1 MLRDL
6 RTCLETEI
14 ALVHEFLAVLDVETA
29 VLTEGRGDV
38 ALAETTA
45 RKNQYADQLATIGER
60 RQSLLSALGYSA
72 DKAGLDA
79 MAQDHP
85 DLRAVCAQLL
95 EKARQASELNT
106 SNGIIID
113 TFLQH
118 NQQALDTLRSLAGM
132 GALYDASGR
141 TRPAAAAASTNIK
154 AG

>member
-1 MLRDL
+1 MLREL
-6 RTCLETEI
+6 QTCLDTEI
-14 ALVHEFLAVLDVETA
+14 ALVQEFLAVLDLETA
-29 VLTEGRGDV
+29 VLTEGRGEG

-45 RKNQYADQLATIGER
+45 RKNHYADQLAAVGEK
-60 RQSLLSALGYSA
+60 RQTLLSALGYSV

-79 MAQDHP
+79 VAQDHP
-85 DLRAVCAQLL
+85 ELRARCALLL

-141 TRPAAAAASTNIK
+141 TRPAAAGTGKNIK

>member
-6 RTCLETEI
+6 QTCLDTEI
-14 ALVHEFLAVLDVETA
+14 ALVQEFLVVLDQETA
-29 VLTEGRGDV
+29 VLTEGRGEA

-45 RKNQYADQLATIGER
+45 RKNHYADQLAAVGEQ
-60 RQSLLSALGYSA
+60 RQKLLTALGYSA
-72 DKAGLDA
+72 DKTGLDA
-79 MAQDHP
+79 LSHDHP
-85 DLRAVCAQLL
+85 ELRSRCAQLL

-118 NQQALDTLRSLAGM
+118 NQQALDTLRSLAGI

-141 TRPAAAAASTNIK
+141 TRPAGAATSKNIK

>member
-6 RTCLETEI
+6 QTCLDTEI
-14 ALVHEFLAVLDVETA
+14 ALVQEFLAVLELETA
-29 VLTEGRGDV
+29 VLTEGRGEA
-38 ALAETTA
+38 ALADTTA
-45 RKNQYADQLATIGER
+45 RKNHYADQLAAVGER
-60 RQSLLSALGYSA
+60 RQTLLSALGYSA

-79 MAQDHP
+79 VSHAHP
-85 DLRAVCAQLL
+85 ELRASCTLLL
-95 EKARQASELNT
+95 EKARQASDLNT

-118 NQQALDTLRSLAGM
+118 NQQALDALRSLAGI

-141 TRPAAAAASTNIK
+141 TRPAPAGTSKNIK

>member
-14 ALVHEFLAVLDVETA
+14 ALVQDFLAVLDVETA
-29 VLTEGRGDV
+29 VLTEGRGDA

-45 RKNQYADQLATIGER
+45 RKNHYADQLAAVGER
-60 RQSLLSALGYSA
+60 RQSLLSALGYTA

-79 MAQDHP
+79 VAHDHP
-85 DLRAVCAQLL
+85 DLRASCALLL

-118 NQQALDTLRSLAGM
+118 NQQALDTLRSLAGI
-132 GALYDASGR
+132 GTLYDASGR
-141 TRPAAAAASTNIK
+141 TRPAATGTSKNIK